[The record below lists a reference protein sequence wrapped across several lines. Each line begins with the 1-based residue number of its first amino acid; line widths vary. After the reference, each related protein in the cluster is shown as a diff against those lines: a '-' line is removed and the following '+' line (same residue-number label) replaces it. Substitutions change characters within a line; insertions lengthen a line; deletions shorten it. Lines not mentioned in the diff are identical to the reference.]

1 MTAFLVAK
9 VSRKGEEN
17 AAKVTCP
24 RMLLAHEHSAETT
37 KKPRQC
43 RGVFTF
49 VWSGLSTG
57 QRSRVAVAALSG
69 SLLRPEAAITGQ
81 LASPPGTALRRPV

>member
-24 RMLLAHEHSAETT
+24 RMLLAHEHSAETNQNH
-37 KKPRQC
+37 PQ
-43 RGVFTF
+43 
-49 VWSGLSTG
+49 SGWF
-57 QRSRVAVAALSG
+57 AL
-69 SLLRPEAAITGQ
+69 
-81 LASPPGTALRRPV
+81 AL